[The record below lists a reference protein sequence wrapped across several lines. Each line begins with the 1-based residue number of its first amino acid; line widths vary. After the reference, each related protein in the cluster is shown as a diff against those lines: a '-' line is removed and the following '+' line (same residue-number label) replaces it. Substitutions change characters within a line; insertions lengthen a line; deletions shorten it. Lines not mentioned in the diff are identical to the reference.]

1 MMSTS
6 RLHGKQQ
13 DGSVMVV
20 AILILALL
28 TIIGIAAMSTTR
40 VELKISGNEKSYK
53 MALYAAEAARGYV
66 AKTPD
71 LYGSDNMTVGQG
83 LNFPDENDPSV
94 VVQLS
99 STQSFSG
106 TVEYTGV
113 STPPRGSGTQV
124 QTFKAHQ
131 YKMTCKG
138 YGPAKAESQIQA
150 GFYRVG
156 Y

>member
-1 MMSTS
+1 MIICI
-6 RLHGKQQ
+6 RRGKHE

-28 TIIGIAAMSTTR
+28 TIIGIAAMSTTN

-66 AKTPD
+66 AKTPE
-71 LYGSDNMTVGQG
+71 LYGSDNIKLGQG
-83 LNFPDENDPSV
+83 LNFPDENDPLV

-99 STQSFSG
+99 SKQAFGG
-106 TVEYTGV
+106 TVEYLGFSV
-113 STPPRGSGTQV
+113 PPRGSGAQV
-124 QTFKAHQ
+124 GTFKAHK

-138 YGPAKAESQIQA
+138 YGPAKAESQIEA
-150 GFYRVG
+150 GFYRMG
-156 Y
+156 F

>member
-1 MMSTS
+1 MSTIIM
-6 RLHGKQQ
+6 RGKN
-13 DGSVMVV
+13 DGGSVMVV

-28 TIIGIAAMSTTR
+28 TIIGIAAMSTTN

-66 AKTPD
+66 AKTPE
-71 LYGSDNMTVGQG
+71 LYGPDNMTRGQEI
-83 LNFPDENDPSV
+83 NFPVKDDPSA

-99 STQSFSG
+99 EKQSFSG
-106 TVEYTGV
+106 TVEYAGY

-131 YKMTCKG
+131 YKMTCNG